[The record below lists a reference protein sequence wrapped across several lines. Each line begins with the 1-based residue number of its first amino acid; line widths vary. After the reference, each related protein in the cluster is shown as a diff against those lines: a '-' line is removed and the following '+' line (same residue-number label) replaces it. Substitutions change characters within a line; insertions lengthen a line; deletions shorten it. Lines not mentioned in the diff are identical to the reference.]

1 MNAIG
6 IIPARYASTRF
17 PGKPLANLGG
27 KSIIQRVYEQAQK
40 ALSTVY
46 VATDDIRIEKE
57 VKSFN
62 GKVIQT
68 SSAHQSGTDRTAEAI
83 RRIEDKEQMEWEIV
97 INIQGDEPFIQVS
110 QIEEI
115 LDCFYQPDTA
125 IATLIKAIKKNE
137 DVFNP
142 NIPKVIVNKN
152 MQAIYFSRS
161 PIPHLR
167 NAEKSE
173 WHEKHLFFKHIG
185 MYAYRKHVL
194 QEITQLPSSALE
206 LAESLEQNRWI
217 ENNYKIRVNETD
229 TESIGIDTPEDLE
242 RAKVFLKK

>member
-1 MNAIG
+1 MNAVG
-6 IIPARYASTRF
+6 IIPSRYASKRF

-57 VKSFN
+57 VKRFN

-68 SSAHQSGTDRTAEAI
+68 SADHQSGTDRIAEAI

-97 INIQGDEPFIQVS
+97 INIQGDEPFIQIS

-115 LDCFYQPDTA
+115 LNCFYQPDTA
-125 IATLIKAIKKNE
+125 IATLVKAIEKNE

-142 NIPKVIVNKN
+142 NIPKVIVNKD

-161 PIPHLR
+161 PIPYLR
-167 NAEKSE
+167 NAEKNE
-173 WHEKHLFFKHIG
+173 WHKKHLYFKHIG

-194 QEITQLPSSALE
+194 QEITHLPSSALE

-242 RAKVFLKK
+242 RAKKYLKK

>member
-57 VKSFN
+57 IKSFN
-62 GKVIQT
+62 GKVVQT
-68 SSAHQSGTDRTAEAI
+68 SADHQSGTDRIAEAI
-83 RRIEDKEQMEWEIV
+83 RRIEEKEQKEWDII

-125 IATLIKAIKKNE
+125 IATLVKAIK
-137 DVFNP
+137 
-142 NIPKVIVNKN
+142 
-152 MQAIYFSRS
+152 
-161 PIPHLR
+161 
-167 NAEKSE
+167 
-173 WHEKHLFFKHIG
+173 
-185 MYAYRKHVL
+185 
-194 QEITQLPSSALE
+194 
-206 LAESLEQNRWI
+206 
-217 ENNYKIRVNETD
+217 
-229 TESIGIDTPEDLE
+229 
-242 RAKVFLKK
+242 